1 LIVITIAELKE
12 YLENHQIEVW
22 EYTPPT
28 ATSAAAATAVG
39 CSVAEIAKTLLFLV
53 GGVPVVV
60 VTCGDMKVKS
70 SRLKQA
76 AGLSGK
82 VKLPQADE
90 VLKHT
95 GYTPGGVC
103 PFLLPPQL
111 PLLLDSSLLRFPV
124 VYAAAGNSHSAVPVT
139 VAQLEQLTGGTIVDL
154 CDALV
159 AKTVQV
165 GEEHL

>member
-1 LIVITIAELKE
+1 MVINKVKA
-12 YLENHQIEVW
+12 YLEKHHIEVW
-22 EYTPPT
+22 EYVQPT
-28 ATSAAAATAVG
+28 ATAAAAAIAVG

-53 GGVPVVV
+53 GGAPVAV

-90 VLKHT
+90 VLNHT

-111 PLLLDSSLLRFPV
+111 PVFIDSSLLRFPV

-139 VAQLEQLTGGTIVDL
+139 VSQLEQLTGGSVVDL
-154 CDALV
+154 CDSIPV
-159 AKTVQV
+159 KPVNID
-165 GEEHL
+165 EERS

>member
-1 LIVITIAELKE
+1 MVVAMSKLKE
-12 YLENHQIEVW
+12 YLKNHHIEVW
-22 EYTPPT
+22 EYVQPT
-28 ATSAAAATAVG
+28 ATSAAAAAAVG

-53 GGVPVVV
+53 GGAPVAV

-76 AGLSGK
+76 ASLSGK

-90 VLKHT
+90 VLSHT
-95 GYTPGGVC
+95 GYAPGGVC

-111 PLLLDSSLLRFPV
+111 PIFLDSSLLRFPV

-139 VAQLEQLTGGTIVDL
+139 VPQLEQLTGGSVVDL
-154 CDALV
+154 CDSIPV
-159 AKTVQV
+159 RPVNSDEKYS
-165 GEEHL
+165 